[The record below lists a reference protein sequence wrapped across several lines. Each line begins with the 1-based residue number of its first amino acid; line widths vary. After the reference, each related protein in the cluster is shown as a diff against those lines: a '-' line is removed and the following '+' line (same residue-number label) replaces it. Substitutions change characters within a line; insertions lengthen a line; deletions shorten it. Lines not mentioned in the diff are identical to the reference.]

1 MVRSD
6 LKAGLEAA
14 AKDRELIR
22 QEIKAASEA
31 AAKDRE
37 LIRQEIKAAS
47 EAAAQDRGLIRKE
60 VSRLADQVDRLNQN
74 YINHLSFHQGLPP
87 KRRNSEVTDLHE
99 RENGQNN
106 SYFNKRHSIGP
117 LYNVNRFA
125 VRSPIHFANFRL
137 PVKRYAVY
145 PAHRCFSTFPN
156 PLYNDF
162 SSSSS
167 PVRSP

>member
-1 MVRSD
+1 MALSNQWSVSDIVTVAIVLFGILGSWFALKSDVKQLSREITLVRSD

-87 KRRNSEVTDLHE
+87 KTP
-99 RENGQNN
+99 QQ
-106 SYFNKRHSIGP
+106 
-117 LYNVNRFA
+117 
-125 VRSPIHFANFRL
+125 
-137 PVKRYAVY
+137 
-145 PAHRCFSTFPN
+145 
-156 PLYNDF
+156 
-162 SSSSS
+162 
-167 PVRSP
+167 